1 MSSVL
6 ASEYL
11 DDEFTNQRIA
21 KQKVTNHKLSS
32 SKFSDK
38 KSVDSLGVG
47 GIQQDQYPSR
57 LYSEPMYIQRQ
68 DPIIYANDQL
78 KAPLDEVLLDHYEKN
93 GFLFLDD
100 IFSDEEVINM
110 QKHMQC
116 LRDDG
121 EIKQREES
129 VTEADSGD
137 IRSVFDVHKLDAFIK
152 SVAEDP
158 RLVRIAEYLL
168 GDEVYLHQTRLNYKP
183 GFRGKE
189 FYWHSDF
196 ETWHVEDGM
205 PRMRALSMSITL
217 TPNDHHN
224 GPLLLI
230 PGSHHTYVS
239 CVGETPENNYLS
251 SLKTQNVG
259 VPDDVSLQSLI
270 EQNGI
275 EAAVGQPGRII
286 LFDCNVLH
294 GSNGNITSSPRS
306 NLFFVYNA
314 LSNRVVSPFGNTT
327 PRPEYIAARKSIKAL
342 KKSD

>member
-6 ASEYL
+6 KSECFY
-11 DDEFTNQRIA
+11 DDFTNQDLSNKNRIDPQNVKGN
-21 KQKVTNHKLSS
+21 KQDH
-32 SKFSDK
+32 
-38 KSVDSLGVG
+38 
-47 GIQQDQYPSR
+47 YPSR
-57 LYSEPMYIQRQ
+57 IYSEPMYIHRK
-68 DPIIYANDQL
+68 DPIVYSNNL
-78 KAPLDEVLLDHYEKN
+78 EKAPLDEALLDHYEKK

-100 IFSDEEVINM
+100 IFNADEVANM

-116 LRDDG
+116 LRDDDD
-121 EIKQREES
+121 IKQREES
-129 VTEADSGD
+129 ITEASSGD
-137 IRSVFDVHKLDAFIK
+137 IRSVFGVHKLDAFIQ
-152 SVAEDP
+152 SVTEDP

-217 TPNDHHN
+217 TVNDHHN

-230 PGSHHTYVS
+230 PGSHRTYVS

-251 SLKTQNVG
+251 SLKTQEVG
-259 VPDDVSLQSLI
+259 IPDDVSLQSFI
-270 EQNGI
+270 EASGI
-275 EAAVGQPGRII
+275 EAAVGQPGRVV
-286 LFDCNVLH
+286 LFDCNLLH
-294 GSNGNITSSPRS
+294 GSNGNITPAPRS

-314 LSNRVVSPFGNTT
+314 LSNRVVLPFGNTT
-327 PRPEYIAARKSIKAL
+327 PRPEYIAARKSISAL

>member
-1 MSSVL
+1 MSASASAL
-6 ASEYL
+6 ANDVFYGKGLLEQESSNKKNSSE
-11 DDEFTNQRIA
+11 EW
-21 KQKVTNHKLSS
+21 V
-32 SKFSDK
+32 K
-38 KSVDSLGVG
+38 KNTQG
-47 GIQQDQYPSR
+47 GGPKDVYPSR
-57 LYSEPMYIQRQ
+57 KYSLPTYINRKDPVIYSTDRQ
-68 DPIIYANDQL
+68 
-78 KAPLDEVLLDHYEKN
+78 KAPLNEALLDQYEKK
-93 GFLFLDD
+93 GFLFLDHLFD
-100 IFSDEEVINM
+100 DHEIANM
-110 QKHMQC
+110 QKHMQG
-116 LRDDG
+116 LRDSDV
-121 EIKQREES
+121 IKHREES
-129 VTEADSGD
+129 ITEASSGD
-137 IRSVFDVHKLDAFIK
+137 VRSVFDVHKLSGFFQK
-152 SVAEDP
+152 VAQDP

-168 GDEVYLHQTRLNYKP
+168 GDKVYLHQTRLNYKP

-217 TPNDHHN
+217 TSNDHQN

-230 PGSHHTYVS
+230 PGSHHTYIS

-251 SLKTQNVG
+251 SLKKQNVG
-259 VPDDVSLQSLI
+259 IPDDASLQSLI

-294 GSNGNITSSPRS
+294 GSNGNITPAPRS

-314 LSNRVVSPFGNTT
+314 LSNRVSFPFGNTT

-342 KKSD
+342 

>member
-1 MSSVL
+1 MSSSASAL
-6 ASEYL
+6 AHDIFYDTDLAEQELMSKKNDSE
-11 DDEFTNQRIA
+11 ERVRNKAQEEE
-21 KQKVTNHKLSS
+21 V
-32 SKFSDK
+32 SD
-38 KSVDSLGVG
+38 V
-47 GIQQDQYPSR
+47 YPSR
-57 LYSEPMYIQRQ
+57 QYSLSRHFNRIDPVIYSDGRQ
-68 DPIIYANDQL
+68 
-78 KAPLDEVLLDHYEKN
+78 KAPLDAALLDRYEKK

-100 IFSDEEVINM
+100 LFEDHEITDM
-110 QKHMQC
+110 QRHMQR
-116 LRDDG
+116 LRDSD

-129 VTEADSGD
+129 ITEANSGD
-137 IRSVFDVHKLDAFIK
+137 IRSVFDVHKLSDFFQK
-152 SVAEDP
+152 VAQDP

-168 GDEVYLHQTRLNYKP
+168 GDKVYLHQTRLNYKP

-205 PRMRALSMSITL
+205 PRMRALSVSITL
-217 TPNDHHN
+217 TPNDHYN

-230 PGSHHTYVS
+230 PGSHQTFIS

-251 SLKTQNVG
+251 SLKRQDVG
-259 VPDDVSLQSLI
+259 VPDQASLQSLI

-286 LFDCNVLH
+286 LFYCNVLH
-294 GSNGNITSSPRS
+294 GSNSNITSTPRS

-314 LSNRVVSPFGNTT
+314 LSNRVGQPFGSTA

-342 KKSD
+342 KNSD

>member
-11 DDEFTNQRIA
+11 YDDFTNQKVA
-21 KQKVTNHKLSS
+21 KQKVSNQKLFSS
-32 SKFSDK
+32 RFSDK
-38 KSVDSLGVG
+38 NSVDSLSTD
-47 GIQQDQYPSR
+47 GIKQDQYPSR
-57 LYSEPMYIQRQ
+57 IYSEPMYIKRQ
-68 DPIIYANDQL
+68 DPIIYSNYRQ
-78 KAPLDEVLLDHYEKN
+78 KAPLDEALLDQYEKK
-93 GFLFLDD
+93 GFLFLDG
-100 IFSDEEVINM
+100 IFSDEEVLNM
-110 QKHMQC
+110 QKHMQY
-116 LRDDG
+116 LRDDD

-129 VTEADSGD
+129 VTESSSGD
-137 IRSVFDVHKLDAFIK
+137 IRSVFDVHKLDAFIQG
-152 SVAEDP
+152 VAEDP

-205 PRMRALSMSITL
+205 PCMRALSMSITL
-217 TPNDHHN
+217 TPNDYHN

-230 PGSHHTYVS
+230 PGSHLTYIS

-251 SLKTQNVG
+251 SLKTQNIG
-259 VPDDVSLQSLI
+259 VPDDASLQSLI
-270 EQNGI
+270 EKNGI

-314 LSNRVVSPFGNTT
+314 LSNCVASPFGNTT

>member
-11 DDEFTNQRIA
+11 YDDFTNQEIV
-21 KQKVTNHKLSS
+21 KQKVANQKLSS

-38 KSVDSLGVG
+38 NSVDSLSVG
-47 GIQQDQYPSR
+47 EIKQDQYPSR
-57 LYSEPMYIQRQ
+57 VYSEPMYIKRK
-68 DPIIYANDQL
+68 DPIIYSNDRQE
-78 KAPLDEVLLDHYEKN
+78 APLEEALLDQYEKK
-93 GFLFLDD
+93 GFLFLDH
-100 IFSDEEVINM
+100 IFDEYEIADM
-110 QKHMQC
+110 QQHMQS
-116 LRDDG
+116 LRDSDA
-121 EIKQREES
+121 IKQREES
-129 VTEADSGD
+129 ITEASSGD
-137 IRSVFDVHKLDAFIK
+137 VRSVFDVHKLSDFFKKIAQ
-152 SVAEDP
+152 DP
-158 RLVRIAEYLL
+158 RLVRIASYLL

-196 ETWHVEDGM
+196 ETWHAEDGM

-217 TPNDHHN
+217 TPNDHQN

-230 PGSHHTYVS
+230 PGSHHTYIS
-239 CVGETPENNYLS
+239 CVGETPENNYLT
-251 SLKTQNVG
+251 SLKKQNVG
-259 VPDDVSLQSLI
+259 VPDDASLQSLI

-294 GSNGNITSSPRS
+294 GSNGNITPAPRS

-314 LSNRVVSPFGNTT
+314 LSNRVDLPFGNTA